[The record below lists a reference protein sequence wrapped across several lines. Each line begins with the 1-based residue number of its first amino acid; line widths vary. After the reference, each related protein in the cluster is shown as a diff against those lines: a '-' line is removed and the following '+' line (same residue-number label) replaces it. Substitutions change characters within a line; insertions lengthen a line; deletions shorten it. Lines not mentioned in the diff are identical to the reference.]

1 MTPPIQAMSEFAGE
15 REQTSELAPENHNKE
30 QVDLPSQAQQVAAQ
44 AIEHASNVAG
54 ATESEKP
61 VSPGIDNVAGHETD
75 VIDEMRDMEETGDID
90 NGAYA
95 GEPNHDDNVDKYA

>member
-1 MTPPIQAMSEFAGE
+1 MTPPIQEMSKFAGE
-15 REQTSELAPENHNKE
+15 REQTSELAPENHNSE

-44 AIEHASNVAG
+44 AKEHEHNATG

-61 VSPGIDNVAGHETD
+61 SSPGIDNLAGHETD
-75 VIDEMRDMEETGDID
+75 VIDQMRDMEETGAID
-90 NGAYA
+90 NGAYE